1 MCLHFKVATLLGPS
15 RVRAGGGRA
24 LSNGSLPTRT
34 EVNFR
39 PASDPEGLEQSAGAA
54 GTTKPSS
61 LVFEDYF
68 LFYYFL

>member
-24 LSNGSLPTRT
+24 LSNGSLPT
-34 EVNFR
+34 R